1 MRAKFL
7 LVITLF
13 VLGFTAVN
21 AQKQNTDK
29 PRPTPLQV
37 AYKQTEWMATELKL
51 DDKQKTDVSNINLK
65 YAKLRDEIFQANKG
79 NREVIQPKV
88 KELNSQKN
96 AELKKVLTAEQFA
109 QLVKMEQKRAEEQ
122 KSKMEQNNQKK

>member
-13 VLGFTAVN
+13 VFGITAVN
-21 AQKQNTDK
+21 AQKQNADK

-37 AYKQTEWMATELKL
+37 AYNQTEWMKTELKL

-65 YAKLRDEIFQANKG
+65 YAKLRDQIFQANKG
-79 NREVIQPKV
+79 NKEVIQPKM

-96 AELKKVLTAEQFA
+96 AELKKVLTADQFT
-109 QLVKMEQKRAEEQ
+109 QLVKIEKQRAEEQ
-122 KSKMEQNNQKK
+122 KKKIEQKNQKK